1 MLNITNALVAILSLN
16 IMNNKKITFYKC
28 QLMFDL
34 VLEFIFQCSLVSS
47 KKVRVRTLKIHIGR

>member
-1 MLNITNALVAILSLN
+1 MLNITNALVGILSLN

-34 VLEFIFQCSLVSS
+34 VLEFIFQCSLASS
-47 KKVRVRTLKIHIGR
+47 KKVRVRTLKIHIGS